1 MPGLVLAQALPGPR
15 SLFPEL
21 PSAPAEPALPE
32 PLPDQTV
39 ETPAIGVA
47 PLAPP
52 GLAASGVPRA
62 EEALGGPLWAG
73 AAPAALAARIARLP
87 ARIDDPVL
95 RRLQRDLLLAPGPAA
110 GAGAD
115 VVRARV
121 DRLLAMGE
129 ALAAAELLTV
139 LPPSPAGEELDDLR
153 VAAMLAADQ
162 VAPGCGIVDQ
172 VTDETAPWPAARL
185 VCAALQGDDARV
197 ELLLSLMTERGQP
210 ADPLLASLANAVGSS
225 ERVALREPPPADPL
239 LLPLLRRA
247 PLQPQPRAIADAPP
261 AAAPGPGARTRP
273 SRPGSPR
280 RRPSPA
286 CSPPIQASTAARPP
300 TGSRPCAPCRHR
312 CGRAGSPPSTVWA
325 QARSTRHWRR
335 CRLPPRRCQGGKVDL
350 VAWRGLE
357 QAMEEQARG
366 ATLLELLILLE
377 GRPAAAAPL
386 ALRAALSGLRS
397 LGLDADARAVAA
409 AGLVG

>member
-1 MPGLVLAQALPGPR
+1 M
-15 SLFPEL
+15 
-21 PSAPAEPALPE
+21 
-32 PLPDQTV
+32 PDQTV

-197 ELLLSLMTERGQP
+197 ELLLSLMAERGQP

-261 AAAPGPGARTRP
+261 AARQALVENPTIPAGLAPPAAEPGVLPAY
-273 SRPGSPR
+273 PGLD
-280 RRPSPA
+280 
-286 CSPPIQASTAARPP
+286 
-300 TGSRPCAPCRHR
+300 
-312 CGRAGSPPSTVWA
+312 GRAPADWQ
-325 QARSTRHWRR
+325 QALRAVPAPVR
-335 CRLPPRRCQGGKVDL
+335 PRWLAALDGLGAGPVDAALAEMPAAATTLQGGKVDL

>member
-1 MPGLVLAQALPGPR
+1 
-15 SLFPEL
+15 
-21 PSAPAEPALPE
+21 
-32 PLPDQTV
+32 
-39 ETPAIGVA
+39 
-47 PLAPP
+47 
-52 GLAASGVPRA
+52 VPRA

-73 AAPAALAARIARLP
+73 AAPAALAARTARLP

-172 VTDETAPWPAARL
+172 VTEETAPWPAARL

-197 ELLLSLMTERGQP
+197 ELLLSLMAERGQP
-210 ADPLLASLANAVGSS
+210 ADPLLASLANAVGNS
-225 ERVALREPPPADPL
+225 ERVVLREPPPADPL

-261 AAAPGPGARTRP
+261 AARQALVENPTIPAGLAPPAAEPGVLPAF
-273 SRPGSPR
+273 PGLD
-280 RRPSPA
+280 
-286 CSPPIQASTAARPP
+286 
-300 TGSRPCAPCRHR
+300 
-312 CGRAGSPPSTVWA
+312 GRAPADWQEALRAVPAPV
-325 QARSTRHWRR
+325 R
-335 CRLPPRRCQGGKVDL
+335 PRWLAALDGLGAGPVDAALAEMPAAATTLQGGKVDL

-397 LGLDADARAVAA
+397 LGFDADARAVAA

>member
-1 MPGLVLAQALPGPR
+1 
-15 SLFPEL
+15 
-21 PSAPAEPALPE
+21 
-32 PLPDQTV
+32 LPDQTV

-172 VTDETAPWPAARL
+172 VTEETAPWPAARL

-197 ELLLSLMTERGQP
+197 ELLLSLMAERGQP
-210 ADPLLASLANAVGSS
+210 ADPLLASLANAVGNS
-225 ERVALREPPPADPL
+225 ERVVLREPPPADPL

-261 AAAPGPGARTRP
+261 AARQALVENPTIPAGLAPPAAEPGVLPAY
-273 SRPGSPR
+273 PGLD
-280 RRPSPA
+280 
-286 CSPPIQASTAARPP
+286 
-300 TGSRPCAPCRHR
+300 
-312 CGRAGSPPSTVWA
+312 GRAPADWQEALRAVPAPV
-325 QARSTRHWRR
+325 R
-335 CRLPPRRCQGGKVDL
+335 PRWLAALDGLGAGPVDAALAEMPAAATTLQGGKVDL

-366 ATLLELLILLE
+366 ATLLEILILLE

>member
-1 MPGLVLAQALPGPR
+1 M
-15 SLFPEL
+15 
-21 PSAPAEPALPE
+21 
-32 PLPDQTV
+32 PDQTV

-197 ELLLSLMTERGQP
+197 ELLLSLMAERGQP

-261 AAAPGPGARTRP
+261 AARQALVENPTIPAGLAPPAAEPGVLPAF
-273 SRPGSPR
+273 PGLD
-280 RRPSPA
+280 
-286 CSPPIQASTAARPP
+286 
-300 TGSRPCAPCRHR
+300 
-312 CGRAGSPPSTVWA
+312 GRAPADWQ
-325 QARSTRHWRR
+325 QALRAVPAPVR
-335 CRLPPRRCQGGKVDL
+335 PRWLAALDGLGAGPVDAALAEMPAAATTLQGGKVDL